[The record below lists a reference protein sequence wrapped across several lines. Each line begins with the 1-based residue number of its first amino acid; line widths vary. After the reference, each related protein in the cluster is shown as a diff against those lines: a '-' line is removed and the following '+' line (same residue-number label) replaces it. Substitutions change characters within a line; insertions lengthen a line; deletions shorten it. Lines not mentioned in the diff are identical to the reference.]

1 MKNMEKKNFH
11 RLWVRVDRSGDWKG
25 VKGSQGSSSYAHS
38 MLFQKATLS
47 LLHRKQYINNN
58 YEYCNFIFILI
69 KLTHSEIA
77 YYIIIVS

>member
-1 MKNMEKKNFH
+1 
-11 RLWVRVDRSGDWKG
+11 
-25 VKGSQGSSSYAHS
+25 
-38 MLFQKATLS
+38 MLFQNATLS